1 MSRDNIRIVLVRP
14 THPGNIG
21 ACARAMKNMGLARLV
36 LIAPAAFPHPE
47 ARERAAGAVDVVE
60 RIEVYASLEE
70 ALAGCRLVI
79 GTSAR
84 PRRIEWPALD
94 PREAARRLV
103 EAAARAPAALLF
115 GPERTGLTN
124 EDLDRCHYAV
134 TIPTDPAYPSL
145 NLAAAVQILA
155 YEIFRVGEPP
165 APPPAGPEP
174 ADHAYLQAFYRHLEQ
189 VMLQAGFLDPENPRL
204 TMRRLVRLFNRA
216 QPDRDELDILRG
228 LLTAVQQRLRQ
239 P

>member
-1 MSRDNIRIVLVRP
+1 MLRGNIRFVLVRP

-36 LIAPAAFPHPE
+36 LVAPAAFPHPE
-47 ARERAAGAVDVVE
+47 ARERAAGAADIVE
-60 RIEVYASLEE
+60 RIAVCASLEE
-70 ALAGCRLVI
+70 ALSGCHLVV

-84 PRRIEWPALD
+84 SRRIEWPALD

-103 EAAARAPAALLF
+103 EAAARGPAALLF

-124 EDLDRCHYAV
+124 EDLDHCHYV
-134 TIPTDPAYPSL
+134 VSIPADPAYPSL
-145 NLAAAVQILA
+145 NLAAAVQIMA
-155 YEIFRVGEPP
+155 YEIFRAGTPP
-165 APPPAGPEP
+165 VPPPAGPQP
-174 ADHAYLQAFYRHLEQ
+174 ADHAYLQAFYRHLEE
-189 VMLQAGFLDPENPRL
+189 VMVQTGFLDPEKPRL

-228 LLTAVQQRLRQ
+228 LLTAVQRRLRQ